1 MHRARTYLSLA
12 CVLVVVFGVT
22 AAPSSAV
29 TLSGDRPAA
38 KQCGEWRWNI
48 KTLSDKDAGK
58 VNFKPKDRGVNYLRG
73 LAAPK
78 DLSSDTPRIQKVE
91 FTTYSLKVHL
101 LRATFEDDS
110 DVHLVV
116 SAPANKAHTMIVEF
130 PDTTCQGAAGSKKK
144 KVMKQARDDLLAAC
158 PPISHSSFTKLKGTA
173 TITGVG
179 FWDEIH
185 GQSGVAPN
193 GIELHPV
200 LSFHGSCSAA
210 GGGGGG
216 GGGQNCTPG
225 YSPCLVDHN
234 GADYDCYG
242 GGGDGPY
249 YTKPGVTYKVTGSD
263 PYNLD
268 SDGNGLGC
276 E

>member
-1 MHRARTYLSLA
+1 VRCDPCPPMDSRRRCTPCFSFPGGGAVHASSLA
-12 CVLVVVFGVT
+12 
-22 AAPSSAV
+22 
-29 TLSGDRPAA
+29 PAA
-38 KQCGEWRWNI
+38 KTCGEWRWNV

-58 VNFKPKDRGVNYLRG
+58 VNFTPVHRGVDYLRG
-73 LAAPK
+73 LDAPH
-78 DLSSDTPRIQKVE
+78 LSSSTPRQHNVE
-91 FTTYSLKVHL
+91 FKTYWIKVSL
-101 LRATFEDDS
+101 LRATIEDDH

-116 SAPANKAHTMIVEF
+116 ARPSNHKHTMIVEF
-130 PDTTCQGAAGSKKK
+130 PDTTCKGAAGSKKK
-144 KVMKQARDDLLAAC
+144 ADMKQARADLLDAC
-158 PPISHSSFTKLKGTA
+158 PPISDSSFTKLKGSA

-193 GIELHPV
+193 GIELHPA
-200 LSFHGSCSAA
+200 LSFDGTCSSAGG

-225 YSPCLVDHN
+225 YSPCLVDHG

-249 YTKPGVTYKVTGSD
+249 YTKAGVVYKVTGSD

-268 SDGNGLGC
+268 TDGDGLGC
-276 E
+276 G